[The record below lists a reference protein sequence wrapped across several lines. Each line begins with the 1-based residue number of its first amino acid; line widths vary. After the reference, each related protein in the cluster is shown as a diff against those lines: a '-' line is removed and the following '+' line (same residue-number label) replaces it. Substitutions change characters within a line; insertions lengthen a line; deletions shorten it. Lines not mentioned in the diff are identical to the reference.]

1 MVCQHKPNQW
11 LHSPLG
17 NAHTLCLHSPDFGTD
32 VYQTYPSIPVTSEC
46 KKLGTCVTDA
56 ALHLHVHC
64 VTSSTLPALIQAF
77 ERRHDHTCR
86 GVAEAET
93 IIFRL
98 WLTAKF
104 PADAV
109 VCLSDFP
116 CGGTVNLEQKE
127 GETISLPT
135 ALPTQKTE
143 GHTLVPFTTEML
155 AMKPG
160 KPSHTLDLK
169 IIPEEKNVL
178 MLIIVVIIIINAY

>member
-1 MVCQHKPNQW
+1 MTTLAGVWQRLKPSYSGSDSQPNF
-11 LHSPLG
+11 L
-17 NAHTLCLHSPDFGTD
+17 
-32 VYQTYPSIPVTSEC
+32 
-46 KKLGTCVTDA
+46 
-56 ALHLHVHC
+56 
-64 VTSSTLPALIQAF
+64 
-77 ERRHDHTCR
+77 
-86 GVAEAET
+86 
-93 IIFRL
+93 
-98 WLTAKF
+98 
-104 PADAV
+104 ADAV